1 MIMRAFENELC
12 MHWLKKPCSLMKY
25 SWASHLFY
33 CVKISLGNTCNG
45 TLLYI
50 KKTPHA
56 WWCKVLR
63 LIQDM
68 VRSLSSHGRQ
78 GNYIQDLFG
87 PRQTDS
93 ALLSSRGLIQFC
105 HPQDGHEFVS
115 LSFPRTSCQLNTP
128 SPTSSR
134 NLVPWMGRTNFLP
147 TASSPLPAL
156 PTLSTKAQANRW
168 WPQQARTAEP
178 LPPCRTSAPAQA
190 CSPWRAAALLTLMP
204 EDSPRFLA
212 PLL

>member
-1 MIMRAFENELC
+1 MSYACID
-12 MHWLKKPCSLMKY
+12 WK
-25 SWASHLFY
+25 
-33 CVKISLGNTCNG
+33 NTALWWSTAETVIYFIVSKFCLE
-45 TLLYI
+45 TPVMELLYI

-68 VRSLSSHGRQ
+68 VRALSSHGRQ

-93 ALLSSRGLIQFC
+93 GLLSSRGLIQFC

-115 LSFPRTSCQLNTP
+115 LSFPRTTCQLNTP
-128 SPTSSR
+128 SSTSSR
-134 NLVPWMGRTNFLP
+134 NLVPQMGRRTNFLP

-156 PTLSTKAQANRW
+156 PTFSTKAQANRW

-190 CSPWRAAALLTLMP
+190 WSPWRAAALLTCLKP
-204 EDSPRFLA
+204 VLGFWPHWCRK
-212 PLL
+212 